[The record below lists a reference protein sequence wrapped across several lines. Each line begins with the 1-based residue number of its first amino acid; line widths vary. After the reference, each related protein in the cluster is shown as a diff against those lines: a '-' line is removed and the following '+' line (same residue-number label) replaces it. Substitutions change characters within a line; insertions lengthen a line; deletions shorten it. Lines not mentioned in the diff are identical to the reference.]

1 MSIKRLAIFFA
12 FAFSVLM
19 IFTAIIKEAP
29 EPEPQSEIV
38 ITQILISDYL
48 GNKTYHVFY
57 LIDGV
62 AHGPALCGS
71 PESVDRLLQ
80 VWARGYTVSW
90 LDGAR

>member
-1 MSIKRLAIFFA
+1 MSVKRLAIFVV
-12 FAFSVLM
+12 FAFSVFM
-19 IFTAIIKEAP
+19 IFAAITQEAP
-29 EPEPQSEIV
+29 EPESQPDLV
-38 ITQILISDYL
+38 ITKIFISDNL
-48 GNKTYHVFY
+48 GYKTYHVFY

>member
-1 MSIKRLAIFFA
+1 MSVKRLAVFVV
-12 FAFSVLM
+12 FAFSIFM
-19 IFTAIIKEAP
+19 IFTAITQES
-29 EPEPQSEIV
+29 EPEPQPEIV

-90 LDGAR
+90 LNGAR

>member
-1 MSIKRLAIFFA
+1 MSVKRLAVFVV
-12 FAFSVLM
+12 FAFSIFM
-19 IFTAIIKEAP
+19 IFASVTQKAP

>member
-1 MSIKRLAIFFA
+1 MSVKRLAVFVV
-12 FAFSVLM
+12 FAFSVFM
-19 IFTAIIKEAP
+19 IFTAVTQEP
-29 EPEPQSEIV
+29 EPEPQQEIV

-90 LDGAR
+90 LNGAR

>member
-1 MSIKRLAIFFA
+1 MIGKRLTLFIMFS
-12 FAFSVLM
+12 FSVFV
-19 IFTAIIKEAP
+19 IFAAITKEIP
-29 EPEPQSEIV
+29 EQEPQPELV
-38 ITQILISDYL
+38 ITKIFISDNMGY
-48 GNKTYHVFY
+48 KTYHVFY

-90 LDGAR
+90 LDGAE

>member
-1 MSIKRLAIFFA
+1 MSVKSLAIFVV
-12 FAFSVLM
+12 FAFSIFM
-19 IFTAIIKEAP
+19 IFASVTQEP
-29 EPEPQSEIV
+29 EPEPQPEIV

-90 LDGAR
+90 LNGAR

>member
-1 MSIKRLAIFFA
+1 MSVKRLAVFVVFA
-12 FAFSVLM
+12 FAVFM
-19 IFTAIIKEAP
+19 IFAAITQTP
-29 EPEPQSEIV
+29 EPEPQQELV
-38 ITQILISDYL
+38 ITKIFISDNMGY
-48 GNKTYHVFY
+48 KTYHVFY

-90 LDGAR
+90 LDGAQ

>member
-1 MSIKRLAIFFA
+1 MSVKRLAVFVV
-12 FAFSVLM
+12 FAFSIFM
-19 IFTAIIKEAP
+19 IFASVTQEP
-29 EPEPQSEIV
+29 EPEPQPEIV

-90 LDGAR
+90 LNGAR

>member
-1 MSIKRLAIFFA
+1 MSVKRLAVFVVFS
-12 FAFSVLM
+12 FSVFM
-19 IFTAIIKEAP
+19 IFASVTQKAP
-29 EPEPQSEIV
+29 EPEQQPEIV